1 MGQCV
6 EMHPPPRAGP
16 PPCHPSRSKGRRLAG
31 TGLLLHALGRDK
43 EAAEALSEAL
53 LLPDRQ
59 FSHYIARTALA
70 ELDESAIAGARQ
82 GR

>member
-1 MGQCV
+1 MT
-6 EMHPPPRAGP
+6 
-16 PPCHPSRSKGRRLAG
+16 RR
-31 TGLLLHALGRDK
+31 K
-43 EAAEALSEAL
+43 
-53 LLPDRQ
+53 Q